1 MNATAFRISLLLLPV
16 IGLAFALWVHT
27 VPSRIETALVLIVL
41 SAIPTLR
48 WPKFGAF
55 YLLSVPMVI
64 PLFRRMYYLL
74 AERPK
79 LDFLMIIEDGVMA
92 VLVLGALLLA
102 AMNKDRFEDGFSKWV
117 ALFFA
122 WMLTK
127 VFVGNYGSLLEG
139 LYGFKFNGLY
149 ILFFFVGSHILKD
162 AGDHRKAL
170 RLAGVF
176 LVLSA
181 LWSLNQSLFGF
192 TSFET
197 AWINSV
203 TFTTLQIDGIVRP
216 FGTYVSPAALS
227 DAMLILFFLG
237 LHLAEKPGWL
247 RPAGLGITVLSAIPL
262 LLATVRTS
270 WAAALA
276 GVGFYA
282 VFIRI
287 RKPWLRWTCVT
298 VLVSG
303 MALFLAQSDSSSDHQ
318 NATLS
323 RNLQG
328 GQSKT
333 EILITQR
340 TAALANPLQEYSV
353 QKRIS
358 IWTEI
363 LHSSMKFPFGRG
375 QGTHGYAHSY
385 YMQILGEA
393 GFPGLLLF
401 LVILGYGFR
410 AGFRVLDKSRSSA
423 DRSLARVYLTW
434 IFVFSILN
442 LTGTHLHTHP
452 GDIFFWLSLGGL
464 AQMSRNLDRPPTK
477 PQGKESD
484 EEDGPSSTEAPQEA
498 GKPAAW
504 LLKDG
509 R

>member
-1 MNATAFRISLLLLPV
+1 MNATAFRISLFLLPL
-16 IGLAFALWVHT
+16 IGAAFAWWVHT
-27 VPSRIETALVLIVL
+27 IPSRVETALVLIIL

-48 WPKFGAF
+48 WPRFGAF
-55 YLLSVPMVI
+55 YLISVPMVI

-92 VLVLGALLLA
+92 VLVLGTLLLA
-102 AMNKDRFEDGFSKWV
+102 ALNKDRFADGFSKWV
-117 ALFFA
+117 AAFFV
-122 WMLTK
+122 WMLAK
-127 VFVGNYGSLLEG
+127 VFLGNYGSLLEG

-149 ILFFFVGSHILKD
+149 ILFFFVGSHILRD
-162 AGDHRKAL
+162 PNDHGKAL
-170 RLAGVF
+170 RMAGAF

-192 TSFET
+192 TAFEN
-197 AWINSV
+197 AWINSI

-227 DAMLILFFLG
+227 DGMLVLFFLG
-237 LHLAEKPGWL
+237 LYLAEKPGWRRL
-247 RPAGLGITVLSAIPL
+247 AGLGITVLSSIPL

-270 WAAALA
+270 WAAAVA
-276 GVGFYA
+276 GLGFYV

-287 RKPWLRWTCVT
+287 RKPSIRWSCV
-298 VLVSG
+298 VL
-303 MALFLAQSDSSSDHQ
+303 LAATMTFYLARSDSGSDHQ

-363 LHSSMKFPFGRG
+363 LYSSLKFPLGRG

-393 GFPGLLLF
+393 GYPGLLLF
-401 LVILGYGFR
+401 LIILGYGFR
-410 AGFRVLDKSRSSA
+410 AGFRVLDRTSRPS
-423 DRSLARVYLTW
+423 DRPLARVYLTW

-464 AQMSRNLDRPPTK
+464 AQLSRNLPLGRDPH
-477 PQGKESD
+477 ESD
-484 EEDGPSSTEAPQEA
+484 PEEAPPSVQAASES

-504 LLKDG
+504 LFKEG